1 MARAH
6 PEQHVPIQLT
16 LHRDH
21 PLFRFLEGERG
32 RLGHSPAGYL
42 RWLLEQQLLRVQD
55 EGGGLAGSASPM
67 TTAPAHVTTMST
79 RTEAAME
86 PPALEPDADLLASF
100 LP

>member
-32 RLGHSPAGYL
+32 RLGHSRAGYL
-42 RWLLEQQLLRVQD
+42 RWLLEQQLLRA
-55 EGGGLAGSASPM
+55 EGERLAAVDIVSPTTTSPALATPMATQAQALAGTPD
-67 TTAPAHVTTMST
+67 
-79 RTEAAME
+79 
-86 PPALEPDADLLASF
+86 LEPDADLLASF
-100 LP
+100 MS